1 MYFMIFI
8 LVIVSNTNQIEID
21 GVDEYQVEVVRCDYD
36 QDSTFQEQTSDS
48 CIQNES
54 TEPGKDLFCT
64 LFIFLPYICL

>member
-36 QDSTFQEQTSDS
+36 RS
-48 CIQNES
+48 
-54 TEPGKDLFCT
+54 
-64 LFIFLPYICL
+64 

>member
-1 MYFMIFI
+1 MIFI

-54 TEPGKDLFCT
+54 IEPGKDLFCT